1 MMTLDNWVSH
11 IDTWYQT
18 QKHDQGIETLVLS
31 VPDEVW
37 GPEISELQ
45 SKAIACWLD
54 ACLRIFHFERY
65 SQPDKAYQY
74 LQLAYSKLQ
83 LCACNPE
90 TELTLKDWCM
100 KRLQNLTVL
109 SLEFCNQRPEAH
121 WQSQSHQLIES
132 HVQFMA
138 AQSWNEPRNDDQEL
152 YERRH

>member
-109 SLEFCNQRPEAH
+109 SLEFCNL
-121 WQSQSHQLIES
+121 SLI
-132 HVQFMA
+132 HI
-138 AQSWNEPRNDDQEL
+138 
-152 YERRH
+152 